1 MARRVRYDAQFRA
14 DLAERV
20 RWLQRYRPPEQRK
33 NLARAIASFEE
44 RVAAFPGMGQELT
57 LRGTVSYRARPLAEP
72 LPYLVWYSYDTARAD
87 GPISLL
93 MLLHESQDRERFD
106 VSRFEEQS

>member
-1 MARRVRYDAQFRA
+1 MARSVRYDEQFRA

-20 RWLQRYRPPEQRK
+20 RWLQRHRPPDQRR
-33 NLARAIASFEE
+33 NLARAIGSFKE
-44 RVAAFPGMGQELT
+44 RVAAFPGIGQEVT
-57 LRGTVSYRARPLAEP
+57 LRDTVSYRVRPLAEP

-87 GPISLL
+87 GSISLL

-106 VSRFEEQS
+106 ASRFEE